1 MKKIFWFTLLYSISF
16 FVSAQ
21 QTETY
26 DGEYT
31 FTGLKGIGTFEFMK
45 GEGDAIIKQG
55 EFKFIRKER
64 DIEDKTIF
72 YKTEVYGVY
81 EQDLKTG
88 KWEYQDEVHRVQLED
103 VVEFNLDYDLR
114 SEQILLTAEYKDGVP
129 HGKWVFLENEYVDG
143 RLSPKSQA
151 DDFRFNNGD
160 IQGKFQYKSF
170 VEGKTHFIR
179 GELNKEGYM
188 NGEWSFVYRED
199 GILISEVRKYENGF
213 LLGVVKRNLETDAM
227 IQESVFYQTIRK
239 LNAVNA
245 EENKGF
251 RISEDRFGIQFN
263 DGFLSGSDQFAVQK
277 SGNQFITEFLT
288 NILRYDAQF
297 VNQRGELI
305 DFPVH
310 TRRFVFELSR
320 SEQRIVEELPEKF
333 DALQNTVRDYAER
346 NALRLNR
353 QKSDSLSY
361 AYDFFQFQIEKLAE
375 FNELINLFRTKEI
388 QYYDLQ
394 YLASEKLPF
403 LREKDEIEYTFED
416 STYTK
421 ELEYNVGNIEES
433 FYTALSDYI
442 SQINEKTSSVKSYV
456 DNSLTRIER
465 DDDLRGIEG
474 QIRERKDELEEKF
487 IEDEDH
493 DKMTKEILQAVHD
506 NILETNFDQLNEKY
520 AKEENFDEKKETA
533 RVMLDLLDE
542 MEGQY
547 DALSEI
553 SARAQRLDELYMEE
567 IFNPFT
573 YTRYDQRAKAR
584 LYESAEIVF
593 EHYIEELKK
602 ETDYTEI
609 KNWVSK
615 IDRFFERMGEL
626 READTRREE
635 RRINRRLS
643 VSRIESLLEL

>member
-1 MKKIFWFTLLYSISF
+1 MKKIIWFVFLYSTSF
-16 FVSAQ
+16 FALAQ
-21 QTETY
+21 ETY

-31 FTGLKGIGTFEFMK
+31 FNGLKGIGTFEFVK
-45 GEGDAIIKQG
+45 GEGDAILKQG

-88 KWEYQDEVHRVQLED
+88 QWEYQDEVHRVLLED
-103 VVEFNLDYDLR
+103 VINFNLDYDLN
-114 SEQILLTAEYKDGVP
+114 SDQIVLTAEYMNGVP
-129 HGKWVFLENEYVDG
+129 HGKWVFLENEFVDG
-143 RLSPKSQA
+143 KLSPKAQA

-160 IQGKFQYKSF
+160 IQGRFQYKAF
-170 VEGKTHFIR
+170 VDGKTHFIR
-179 GELNKEGYM
+179 GSVNNEGFM
-188 NGEWSFVYRED
+188 NGEWTFVYKED
-199 GILISEVRKYENGF
+199 GVLLSEVRKYENGF
-213 LLGVVKRNLETDAM
+213 LLGVVKRNLETDNM
-227 IQESVFYQTIRK
+227 IEESVFFQTIRK

-245 EENKGF
+245 GENKGF
-251 RISEDRFGIQFN
+251 RVSEDRFGIQFN

-277 SGNQFITEFLT
+277 SGNQFITDFLS

-305 DFPVH
+305 DYPLH
-310 TRRFVFELSR
+310 TKRFVFELTR
-320 SEQRIVEELPEKF
+320 GEQRVVEELPGKF
-333 DALQNTVRDYAER
+333 GALQNTVRDYAER
-346 NALRLNR
+346 NALSLNR

-361 AYDFFQFQIEKLAE
+361 AYDFFQFQVEKLTE
-375 FNELINLFRTKEI
+375 FNEIINLFRTKEI

-403 LREKDEIEYTFED
+403 LRERDIITYTFED

-442 SQINEKTSSVKSYV
+442 SQINSKTSEIKAFV
-456 DNSLTRIER
+456 DKSLTNIER
-465 DDDLRGIEG
+465 DDDLRGIESR
-474 QIRERKDELEEKF
+474 ISERIDELEDKF
-487 IEDEDH
+487 TENEDH
-493 DKMTKEILQAVHD
+493 SQMTREILMAVHD
-506 NILETNFDQLNEKY
+506 NILETNFEQLNERY
-520 AKEENFDEKKETA
+520 AKEENFDGKKETA

-542 MEGQY
+542 MESKY
-547 DALSEI
+547 ESLSTI
-553 SARAQRLDELYMEE
+553 SERAERLDVLYMEE

-573 YTRYDQRAKAR
+573 YTRYDQRAKPR

-593 EHYIEELKK
+593 EHYIEQLKNEK
-602 ETDYTEI
+602 DYTEI
-609 KNWVSK
+609 KNWVAK
-615 IDRFFERMGEL
+615 IDRYFERMGEL